1 MAPHP
6 AKKDSTVNVEFTH
19 SDGARRLVGVPTGGL
34 TIGRTTAQADFG
46 LDWDKKVSRRHGR
59 LFFQN
64 EKLYYEDL
72 GSSNGS
78 WLDGTRIDA
87 PVELSE
93 GRTIILGDTRLS
105 RHLEQEPPA
114 STDSG
119 ATTRDGMTLRLR
131 GKVEGGGLA
140 DVMGSSN
147 SLGGY
152 MVELAKMVNELLS
165 ATDRSVIARSLKGLY
180 KIIPAAHRIYCIA
193 WPPEEN
199 GLYKHLI
206 PPQDLAANENADEQI
221 GGVSNSLASLAVKRR
236 EALLFS
242 EGEAPSLDV
251 RYSAIL
257 RGIRSAVYVPLINSK
272 QDVLGVFCVDCPLP
286 SIPFDEDSFQF
297 LRAVGGLLATSLE
310 AERLREEARV
320 REMETR
326 QAEAHRESLA
336 NFLKIA
342 SHDLKNPLTVVR
354 ACAQLIEH
362 VEDLKT
368 VRDLS
373 SRILD
378 AEMRAEALI
387 KAYLEVSELQSSK
400 ALKLELVTVDLR
412 QAVDEEFRFIKTAFQ
427 SRVSKLIFE
436 NRVSC
441 VTLRA
446 DQQKLRQILNNLIGN
461 AAKYTPNEG
470 IVSVDAEV
478 KDGETVIKVSD
489 QGVGI
494 SPEDQEKLFKEFERV
509 GDKSVAPGTGLGLW
523 LTAALIKAHGGRI
536 WVESEPGVGST
547 FFVALPQV
555 QTDPAA

>member
-1 MAPHP
+1 
-6 AKKDSTVNVEFTH
+6 
-19 SDGARRLVGVPTGGL
+19 L
-34 TIGRTTAQADFG
+34 TIGRTTAQADMG

-59 LFFQN
+59 LFFIDQ
-64 EKLYYEDL
+64 KLYYEDL

-78 WLDGTRIDA
+78 WLDGNKLVSPI
-87 PVELSE
+87 ELAA
-93 GRTIILGDTRLS
+93 GRTVILGDTRLTRS
-105 RHLEQEPPA
+105 EEILPA
-114 STDSG
+114 TTDSG
-119 ATTRDGMTLRLR
+119 ATATREGMTLRLR
-131 GKVEGGGLA
+131 GKVEGQGLA
-140 DVMGSSN
+140 DVIGGSN

-152 MVELAKMVNELLS
+152 MVELAKMVNDLLS
-165 ATDRSVIARSLKGLY
+165 ATDRSVIATTLKGLY
-180 KIIPAAHRIYCIA
+180 KIVPAAHRIYCIA
-193 WPPEEN
+193 WPPEET
-199 GLYKHLI
+199 GLYHHLI
-206 PPQDLAANENADEQI
+206 PPQELTATDNVEQI

-242 EGEAPSLDV
+242 EGDSPNLDV

-257 RGIRSAVYVPLINSK
+257 RGIRSAVYVPLISSK
-272 QDVLGVFCVDCPLP
+272 GEVLGVFCVDCPLP

-297 LRAVGGLLATSLE
+297 LRAVGGLLSTSLE

-362 VEDLKT
+362 VDDMKT
-368 VRDLS
+368 VRDLA

-387 KAYLEVSELQSSK
+387 KAYLEVSELQSSQ
-400 ALKLELVTVDLR
+400 ALKLELDTLDLH
-412 QAVDEEFRFIKTAFQ
+412 QAVEDEFRFIKTAFQ
-427 SRVSKLIFE
+427 SRCQKLIFE
-436 NRVSC
+436 NRVGI
-441 VTLRA
+441 VKVRA

-461 AAKYTPNEG
+461 AAKYTLSAG
-470 IVSVDAEV
+470 IVSVSADVAE
-478 KDGETVIKVSD
+478 GETIIKVSD

-494 SPEDQEKLFKEFERV
+494 SAEDQAKLFNEFQRV
-509 GDKSVAPGTGLGLW
+509 GDRSVAPGTGLGLW

-536 WVESEPGVGST
+536 WVESEVDAGST
-547 FFVALPQV
+547 FFVALPSDGSAQ
-555 QTDPAA
+555 Q

>member
-1 MAPHP
+1 M
-6 AKKDSTVNVEFTH
+6 KVEFAH
-19 SDGARRLVGVPTGGL
+19 ADGSRRQVEVPPGGL
-34 TIGRTTAQADFG
+34 TIGRTTAQADLG

-59 LFFQN
+59 LYILN
-64 EKLYYEDL
+64 GKLYYEDL

-78 WLDGTRIDA
+78 WMDGSRLGS
-87 PVELSE
+87 PVELLA
-93 GRTIILGDTRLS
+93 GRTIILGDTRLT
-105 RHLEQEPPA
+105 LQEEPVSP
-114 STDSG
+114 DSG
-119 ATTRDGMTLRLR
+119 TTATPDGMTLRLR

-140 DVMGSSN
+140 DVMGGSN

-152 MVELAKMVNELLS
+152 MVELAKMVNELMS
-165 ATDRSVIARSLKGLY
+165 ATDRSVIAKTLKGLY

-199 GLYKHLI
+199 GLYRHLI
-206 PPQDLAANENADEQI
+206 PPQDLAANEAMEQI

-236 EALLFS
+236 EALLFT
-242 EGEAPSLDV
+242 EGEAPNLDV

-257 RGIRSAVYVPLINSK
+257 RGIRSAVYVPLINS
-272 QDVLGVFCVDCPLP
+272 QQEVLGVFCVDCPLP

-297 LRAVGGLLATSLE
+297 LRAIGGLLATSLE
-310 AERLREEARV
+310 AERLREEARQ

-326 QAEAHRESLA
+326 AAEAHRESLA

-378 AEMRAEALI
+378 AELRAEALI

-400 ALKLELVTVDLR
+400 AMKLELTQVDLR

-427 SRVSKLIFE
+427 SRAQKLIFE
-436 NRVSC
+436 NRVTC
-441 VTLRA
+441 VTVLA

-461 AAKYTPNEG
+461 AAKYTPKEG

-478 KDGETVIKVSD
+478 KDKETIIKVSD

-494 SPEDQEKLFKEFERV
+494 SPEDQAKLFKEFERV

-536 WVESEPGVGST
+536 WVESEPNVGST
-547 FFVALPQV
+547 FFVAFPCEETGKL
-555 QTDPAA
+555 

>member
-1 MAPHP
+1 V
-6 AKKDSTVNVEFTH
+6 KVEFAH
-19 SDGARRLVGVPTGGL
+19 ADGSRRQVEVPPGGL
-34 TIGRTTAQADFG
+34 TIGRTTAQADLG

-59 LFFQN
+59 LYILN
-64 EKLYYEDL
+64 GKLYYEDL

-78 WLDGTRIDA
+78 WMDGSRLGS
-87 PVELSE
+87 PVELLA
-93 GRTIILGDTRLS
+93 GRTIILGDTRLT
-105 RHLEQEPPA
+105 LQEEPVSP
-114 STDSG
+114 DSG
-119 ATTRDGMTLRLR
+119 TTATPDGMTLRLR

-140 DVMGSSN
+140 DVMGGSN

-152 MVELAKMVNELLS
+152 MVELAKMVNELMS
-165 ATDRSVIARSLKGLY
+165 ATDRSVIAKTLKGLY

-199 GLYKHLI
+199 GLYRHLI
-206 PPQDLAANENADEQI
+206 PPQDLAANEAMEQI

-236 EALLFS
+236 EALLFT
-242 EGEAPSLDV
+242 EGEAPNLDV

-257 RGIRSAVYVPLINSK
+257 RGIRSAVYVPLINS
-272 QDVLGVFCVDCPLP
+272 QQEVLGVFCVDCPLP

-297 LRAVGGLLATSLE
+297 LRAIGGLLATSLE
-310 AERLREEARV
+310 AERLREEARQ

-326 QAEAHRESLA
+326 AAEAHRESLA

-378 AEMRAEALI
+378 AELRAEALI

-400 ALKLELVTVDLR
+400 AMKLELTQVDLR

-427 SRVSKLIFE
+427 SRAQKLIFE
-436 NRVSC
+436 NRVTC
-441 VTLRA
+441 VTVLA

-461 AAKYTPNEG
+461 AAKYTPKEG

-478 KDGETVIKVSD
+478 KDKETIIKVSD

-494 SPEDQEKLFKEFERV
+494 SPEDQAKLFKEFERV

-536 WVESEPGVGST
+536 WVESEPNVGST
-547 FFVALPQV
+547 FFVAFPCEETGKL
-555 QTDPAA
+555 

>member
-1 MAPHP
+1 M
-6 AKKDSTVNVEFTH
+6 NVEFAH
-19 SDGARRLVGVPTGGL
+19 AEGARRLVGVPPGGL
-34 TIGRTTAQADFG
+34 TIGRTTAQADIG
-46 LDWDKKVSRRHGR
+46 LEWDKKVSRRHGR
-59 LFFQN
+59 LYILDQRLF
-64 EKLYYEDL
+64 YEDL

-78 WLDGTRIDA
+78 WLDGNKLSS
-87 PVELSE
+87 PVELTSQ
-93 GRTIILGDTRLS
+93 RIIILGDTRLV
-105 RHLEQEPPA
+105 RYEEAPTAP
-114 STDSG
+114 TDSG
-119 ATTRDGMTLRLR
+119 ATATREGMTLRLR
-131 GKVEGGGLA
+131 GKVDGGGLA
-140 DVMGSSN
+140 DVIGGSN

-165 ATDRSVIARSLKGLY
+165 ATDRSVIANTLKGLY

-199 GLYKHLI
+199 GHYHHLI
-206 PPQDLAANENADEQI
+206 PPQELAAEHSAEQV

-242 EGEAPSLDV
+242 EGDSPSLDV

-257 RGIRSAVYVPLINSK
+257 RGIRSAVYVPLISSK
-272 QDVLGVFCVDCPLP
+272 QEVLGVFCVDCPVP

-297 LRAVGGLLATSLE
+297 LRAVGGLLCTSLE
-310 AERLREEARV
+310 AEQLREQARV
-320 REMETR
+320 QEMETR

-362 VEDLKT
+362 VDDPKT
-368 VRDLS
+368 VKDLA

-387 KAYLEVSELQSSK
+387 KAYLEVSELQSSQ
-400 ALKLELVTVDLR
+400 ALELDLSDVNLH
-412 QAVDEEFRFIKTAFQ
+412 QAVEEEFRFIKTAFQ
-427 SRVSKLIFE
+427 TRCQKLTFE
-436 NRVSC
+436 NKVGEIT
-441 VTLRA
+441 VRA

-461 AAKYTPNEG
+461 AAKYTPHEG
-470 IVSVDAEV
+470 VVRVSAE
-478 KDGETVIKVSD
+478 KAEGETIIKVSD

-494 SPEDQEKLFKEFERV
+494 SAEDQTKLFNEFQRV
-509 GDKSVAPGTGLGLW
+509 GDRSVAPGTGLGLW

-536 WVESEPGVGST
+536 WVESELDVGST
-547 FFVALPQV
+547 FFVAMPDDGTGRL
-555 QTDPAA
+555 

>member
-1 MAPHP
+1 
-6 AKKDSTVNVEFTH
+6 VNVEFAH
-19 SDGARRLVGVPTGGL
+19 AEGERRLVGVPPGGL
-34 TIGRTTAQADFG
+34 TIGRTTAQADLG
-46 LDWDKKVSRRHGR
+46 LEWDKKVSRRHGR
-59 LFFQN
+59 LFYHN

-78 WLDGTRIDA
+78 WLDGA
-87 PVELSE
+87 KLASPVELAE
-93 GRTIILGDTRLS
+93 GRVIILGDTRLQRS
-105 RHLEQEPPA
+105 DDDPA
-114 STDSG
+114 PIDSG
-119 ATTRDGMTLRLR
+119 ATATPEGMTLRLR
-131 GKVEGGGLA
+131 GKVDAGGLA
-140 DVMGSSN
+140 DVIGGSN

-152 MVELAKMVNELLS
+152 MVELAKMVNDLLS
-165 ATDRSVIARSLKGLY
+165 ATDRSVIANTLKGLY

-193 WPPEEN
+193 WPPQEN
-199 GLYKHLI
+199 GLYDHLI
-206 PPQDLAANENADEQI
+206 PPQELAADSQEQV

-242 EGEAPSLDV
+242 EGDSPSLDV

-272 QDVLGVFCVDCPLP
+272 GVVLGVFCVDCPVP

-310 AERLREEARV
+310 AERLREEAHV

-362 VEDLKT
+362 VDDLKT

-373 SRILD
+373 GRILD

-387 KAYLEVSELQSSK
+387 KAYLEVSELQSSQ
-400 ALKLELVTVDLR
+400 ALKLDLVDVDLH
-412 QAVDEEFRFIKTAFQ
+412 QAVEDEFRFIKTAFQ
-427 SRVSKLIFE
+427 NRCSQLAFE
-436 NRVSC
+436 NGVGD
-441 VTLRA
+441 VTVRA

-461 AAKYTPNEG
+461 AAKYTLSEGTVRVSAESAANET
-470 IVSVDAEV
+470 I
-478 KDGETVIKVSD
+478 IKVSD

-494 SPEDQEKLFKEFERV
+494 SPEDQQKLFNEFQRV
-509 GDKSVAPGTGLGLW
+509 GDRSVAPGTGLGLW

-536 WVESEPGVGST
+536 WVESEVDAGST
-547 FFVALPQV
+547 FFVALPGDNTSQL
-555 QTDPAA
+555 

>member
-1 MAPHP
+1 M
-6 AKKDSTVNVEFTH
+6 
-19 SDGARRLVGVPTGGL
+19 GVPPDGL
-34 TIGRTTAQADFG
+34 TIGRTTAQADLG
-46 LDWDKKVSRRHGR
+46 LEWDKKVSRRHGR
-59 LFFQN
+59 LYILDQRLF
-64 EKLYYEDL
+64 YEDL

-78 WLDGTRIDA
+78 WLDGNKLSS
-87 PVELSE
+87 PVELTSQ
-93 GRTIILGDTRLS
+93 RVIILGDTRLT
-105 RHLEQEPPA
+105 RLQEAAAVPT
-114 STDSG
+114 TDSG
-119 ATTRDGMTLRLR
+119 ATATREGMTLRLR

-140 DVMGSSN
+140 DVMGGSN

-165 ATDRSVIARSLKGLY
+165 ATDRSIIATTLKGLY

-199 GLYKHLI
+199 GHYHHLI
-206 PPQDLAANENADEQI
+206 PPQELAAEHNAEQV

-242 EGEAPSLDV
+242 EGDSPNLDV

-257 RGIRSAVYVPLINSK
+257 RGIRSAVYVPLISSK
-272 QDVLGVFCVDCPLP
+272 QEVLGVFCVDCPLP

-297 LRAVGGLLATSLE
+297 LRAVGGLLCTSLE
-310 AERLREEARV
+310 AERLREQAMV
-320 REMETR
+320 QEMETR

-362 VEDLKT
+362 VDDPKTIKDLA
-368 VRDLS
+368 

-387 KAYLEVSELQSSK
+387 KAYLEVSELQSSQ
-400 ALKLELVTVDLR
+400 ALELDLVNVDLH
-412 QAVDEEFRFIKTAFQ
+412 QAVEEEFRFIKTAFQ
-427 SRVSKLIFE
+427 TRCQKLTFE
-436 NRVSC
+436 NKVGEIT
-441 VTLRA
+441 VRA

-461 AAKYTPNEG
+461 AAKYTPHEG
-470 IVSVDAEV
+470 VVRVSAE
-478 KDGETVIKVSD
+478 KGEGETIVKVSD

-494 SPEDQEKLFKEFERV
+494 SPEDQTKLFNEFQRV
-509 GDKSVAPGTGLGLW
+509 GDRSVAPGTGLGLW
-523 LTAALIKAHGGRI
+523 LTAALIKAHSGRI
-536 WVESEPGVGST
+536 WVESEVDVGST
-547 FFVALPQV
+547 FFVAMPDDATGPL
-555 QTDPAA
+555 

>member
-1 MAPHP
+1 M
-6 AKKDSTVNVEFTH
+6 KVEFAQA
-19 SDGARRLVGVPTGGL
+19 DGTRRLVGVPPGGL

-46 LDWDKKVSRRHGR
+46 LEWDKKVSRRHGR
-59 LFFQN
+59 LFFI
-64 EKLYYEDL
+64 EHKLFYEDL

-78 WLDGTRIDA
+78 WLDGAKLVA
-87 PVELSE
+87 PVELSS
-93 GRTIILGDTRLS
+93 GRVIILGDTRLT
-105 RHLEQEPPA
+105 RAEDPPPA
-114 STDSG
+114 PTDSG
-119 ATTRDGMTLRLR
+119 VMANREGMTLRLR

-140 DVMGSSN
+140 DVIGGSN

-165 ATDRSVIARSLKGLY
+165 ATDRSVIARTLKGLY

-193 WPPEEN
+193 WPPEDN
-199 GLYKHLI
+199 GLYRHLI
-206 PPQDLAANENADEQI
+206 PPQELAASETAEQI

-242 EGEAPSLDV
+242 EGDSPSLDV

-257 RGIRSAVYVPLINSK
+257 RGIRSAVYVPLISTK
-272 QDVLGVFCVDCPLP
+272 EEVLGVFCVDCPVP

-297 LRAVGGLLATSLE
+297 LRAVGGLLATALE
-310 AERLREEARV
+310 AERLREEARI

-362 VEDLKT
+362 VDDLKT
-368 VRDLS
+368 VRELS

-400 ALKLELVTVDLR
+400 ALKLERTTVDLY
-412 QAVDEEFRFIKTAFQ
+412 QAVEDEFRFIKMAFQ
-427 SRVSKLIFE
+427 SRCQKLAFE
-436 NRVSC
+436 NC
-441 VTLRA
+441 TQGVTVQA
-446 DQQKLRQILNNLIGN
+446 DPQKLRQILNNLIGN
-461 AAKYTPNEG
+461 AVKYTPNQG
-470 IVSVDAEV
+470 MVIVAAEV
-478 KDGETVIKVSD
+478 MGREMVIRVSD

-494 SPEDQEKLFKEFERV
+494 SPEDQSRLFQEFERV
-509 GDKSVAPGTGLGLW
+509 GDRSVAPGTGLGLW

-536 WVESEPGVGST
+536 WVESELQVGST
-547 FFVALPQV
+547 FFVALPL
-555 QTDPAA
+555 

>member
-1 MAPHP
+1 M
-6 AKKDSTVNVEFTH
+6 NVEFAH
-19 SDGARRLVGVPTGGL
+19 AEGARRLVGVPPGGL
-34 TIGRTTAQADFG
+34 VIGRTTAQADLG
-46 LDWDKKVSRRHGR
+46 LEWDKKVSRRHGR
-59 LFFQN
+59 LYILN
-64 EKLYYEDL
+64 ERLFYEDL

-78 WLDGTRIDA
+78 WMDGNRLAT
-87 PVELSE
+87 PVELMA

-105 RHLEQEPPA
+105 RYQEAPA
-114 STDSG
+114 PTDSG
-119 ATTRDGMTLRLR
+119 ATANREGMTLRLR

-140 DVMGSSN
+140 DVIGGSN

-165 ATDRSVIARSLKGLY
+165 ATDRSVIATTLKGLY
-180 KIIPAAHRIYCIA
+180 KIIPAAHNIYCIA
-193 WPPEEN
+193 WPPEET

-206 PPQDLAANENADEQI
+206 PPQELAGNESAEQI

-242 EGEAPSLDV
+242 EGEAPNLDV

-257 RGIRSAVYVPLINSK
+257 RGIRSAVYVPLISQNK
-272 QDVLGVFCVDCPLP
+272 GDVMGVFCVDCPLP

-297 LRAVGGLLATSLE
+297 LRAVGGLLATALE
-310 AERLREEARV
+310 AERLREEAHQ

-373 SRILD
+373 GRILD
-378 AEMRAEALI
+378 AEMRAESLI

-400 ALKLELVTVDLR
+400 ALKLELSSLDLH
-412 QAVDEEFRFIKTAFQ
+412 QAVEDEFRFIKTAFQ
-427 SRVSKLIFE
+427 SKCQKLTFE
-436 NRVSC
+436 NRVGG
-441 VTLRA
+441 VKIRA

-461 AAKYTPNEG
+461 AAKYTPQEG
-470 IVSVDAEV
+470 IVAVAAEE
-478 KDGETVIKVSD
+478 GQNETVIKVTD

-494 SPEDQEKLFKEFERV
+494 STEDQTKLFNEFQRV
-509 GDKSVAPGTGLGLW
+509 GDRSVAPGTGLGLW

-536 WVESEPGVGST
+536 WVESELGKGST
-547 FFVALPQV
+547 FFVALPNEE
-555 QTDPAA
+555 TSKL